1 METVVT
7 AISGTRP
14 RGPLCYCKCA
24 INHITAVLMNYLV
37 SKRIPNADA
46 FLEHCERLSMKSRA
60 VVFRQ
65 GDVSEDLYLILDGS
79 VSVIV
84 DDAEDPEQEMVVSYL
99 NPGEFFG
106 EMGLFGEE
114 HRTANL
120 ITRTPCEFGRI
131 SYEDFH
137 SVRQQFPDV
146 LYALTTQI
154 GQRLKNT
161 TRKLADLTFI
171 DVYGRIHRSLI
182 QLTTLPEAMTH
193 PDGMQI
199 RVTRQELGKLVGCSR
214 EMAGRVLKMLEGDGY
229 ITVAGKTIV
238 VLREPTNSSSTVISD

>member
-1 METVVT
+1 M
-7 AISGTRP
+7 
-14 RGPLCYCKCA
+14 
-24 INHITAVLMNYLV
+24 
-37 SKRIPNADA
+37 
-46 FLEHCERLSMKSRA
+46 
-60 VVFRQ
+60 
-65 GDVSEDLYLILDGS
+65 
-79 VSVIV
+79 SVIV
-84 DDAEDPEQEMVVSYL
+84 DDIEDPEQEMVVSYL

-120 ITRTPCEFGRI
+120 VTRTPCEFGRF
-131 SYEDFH
+131 SYQDFH
-137 SVRQQFPDV
+137 AIRQQFPDV

-229 ITVAGKTIV
+229 ITAAGKTIV
-238 VLREPTNSSSTVISD
+238 VLREPANSTGTKINQ

>member
-1 METVVT
+1 
-7 AISGTRP
+7 
-14 RGPLCYCKCA
+14 
-24 INHITAVLMNYLV
+24 MNYLV
-37 SKRIPNADA
+37 SKRIPNAEA
-46 FLEHCERLSMKSRA
+46 FLVHCERIKMKSRS

-65 GDVSEDLYLILDGS
+65 GERSEDLYLILDGS

-84 DDAEDPEQEMVVSYL
+84 NDTEDAEQEMVASYL

-106 EMGLFGEE
+106 EMGLFIEE

-120 ITRTPCEFGRI
+120 VTRTPCEFGRTG
-131 SYEDFH
+131 YQDFH
-137 SVRQQFPDV
+137 AIRQQFSDV
-146 LYALTTQI
+146 LYALTAQI
-154 GQRLKNT
+154 WQRLKNT

-171 DVYGRIHRSLI
+171 DVYARIHRSLI

-199 RVTRQELGKLVGCSR
+199 GVTRQELGRLVGCSR
-214 EMAGRVLKMLEGDGY
+214 EMAGRVLKMLEGDGH

-238 VLREPTNSSSTVISD
+238 VLREPAISTSSKINP

>member
-1 METVVT
+1 
-7 AISGTRP
+7 
-14 RGPLCYCKCA
+14 
-24 INHITAVLMNYLV
+24 MNYLV

-46 FLEHCERLSMKSRA
+46 FLEHCERVSMKSRA
-60 VVFRQ
+60 IVFRRGQ
-65 GDVSEDLYLILDGS
+65 PSQELYLILDGS

-84 DDAEDPEQEMVVSYL
+84 DDIEDPEQEMVVSYL

-120 ITRTPCEFGRI
+120 VTRTPCEFGRI
-131 SYEDFH
+131 SYEKFH
-137 SVRQQFPDV
+137 TIRQQYPDV

-182 QLTTLPEAMTH
+182 QLTSLPEAMTH

-229 ITVAGKTIV
+229 ITVAGKTIA
-238 VLREPTNSSSTVISD
+238 VLREPVNIASSVINS

>member
-1 METVVT
+1 
-7 AISGTRP
+7 
-14 RGPLCYCKCA
+14 
-24 INHITAVLMNYLV
+24 MNYLV
-37 SKRIPNADA
+37 NRRIPNAEA
-46 FLEHCERLSMKSRA
+46 FLVHCERIKMKSRS

-65 GDVSEDLYLILDGS
+65 GDRSEDLYLILDGS

-84 DDAEDPEQEMVVSYL
+84 DDTEGPEQEMVVSYL

-106 EMGLFGEE
+106 EMGLFIEE

-120 ITRTPCEFGRI
+120 VTRTPCEFGRT
-131 SYEDFH
+131 SYQDFH
-137 SVRQQFPDV
+137 AIRQQFSDV
-146 LYALTTQI
+146 LYALTAQI
-154 GQRLKNT
+154 WQRLKNT

-199 RVTRQELGKLVGCSR
+199 GVTRQELGKLVGCSR
-214 EMAGRVLKMLEGDGY
+214 EMAGRVLKMLEGDGH

-238 VLREPTNSSSTVISD
+238 VLREPAISTSSKINP

>member
-1 METVVT
+1 
-7 AISGTRP
+7 
-14 RGPLCYCKCA
+14 
-24 INHITAVLMNYLV
+24 MNYLV
-37 SKRIPNADA
+37 SKRIPNAEA
-46 FLEHCERLSMKSRA
+46 FLVHCERIKMKSRS

-65 GDVSEDLYLILDGS
+65 GERSEDLYLILDGS

-84 DDAEDPEQEMVVSYL
+84 DDTEGPEQEMVVSYL

-106 EMGLFGEE
+106 EMGLFIEE

-120 ITRTPCEFGRI
+120 VTRTPCEFGRT
-131 SYEDFH
+131 SYQDFH
-137 SVRQQFPDV
+137 AIRQQFSDV
-146 LYALTTQI
+146 LYALTAQI
-154 GQRLKNT
+154 WQRLKNT

-199 RVTRQELGKLVGCSR
+199 GVTRQELGKLVGCSR

-229 ITVAGKTIV
+229 VTVAGKTIV
-238 VLREPTNSSSTVISD
+238 VLREPAISTSSKINP

>member
-1 METVVT
+1 M
-7 AISGTRP
+7 
-14 RGPLCYCKCA
+14 
-24 INHITAVLMNYLV
+24 
-37 SKRIPNADA
+37 
-46 FLEHCERLSMKSRA
+46 
-60 VVFRQ
+60 
-65 GDVSEDLYLILDGS
+65 ILDGS

-84 DDAEDPEQEMVVSYL
+84 DDIEDPEQEMVDSYL

-106 EMGLFGEE
+106 ETGLFGEE

-120 ITRTPCEFGRI
+120 VTRTPCEFGRI
-131 SYEDFH
+131 SYEKFH
-137 SVRQQFPDV
+137 TIRQQYPDV

-154 GQRLKNT
+154 GQRPKNT

-182 QLTTLPEAMTH
+182 QLTSLPEAMTH

-238 VLREPTNSSSTVISD
+238 VLREPVNIASSVINS

>member
-1 METVVT
+1 
-7 AISGTRP
+7 
-14 RGPLCYCKCA
+14 
-24 INHITAVLMNYLV
+24 MNYLV
-37 SKRIPNADA
+37 SKRIPNAKA
-46 FLEHCERLSMKSRA
+46 SLEHCERITMKSKS

-65 GDVSEDLYLILDGS
+65 GELSQDFYVILEGS

-84 DDAEDPEQEMVVSYL
+84 DDVEDSEQEMVVSYL

-114 HRTANL
+114 TRTANL
-120 ITRTPCEFGRI
+120 VTRTPCVFAKI
-131 SYEDFH
+131 SYEDFRAI
-137 SVRQQFPDV
+137 RQRYPDV
-146 LYALTTQI
+146 LYALTSQI

-193 PDGMQI
+193 PDGMQV

-214 EMAGRVLKMLEGDGY
+214 EMAGRVLKMLTGDGY

-238 VLREPTNSSSTVISD
+238 VLREPRNSAT

>member
-1 METVVT
+1 METLGAAMCGT
-7 AISGTRP
+7 AP
-14 RGPLCYCKCA
+14 RGQLCYCKCA
-24 INHITAVLMNYLV
+24 INHITAIPMNYLV
-37 SKRIPNADA
+37 SKRIPNAEA
-46 FLEHCERLSMKSRA
+46 FLVHCERLSMKSKS

-65 GDVSEDLYLILDGS
+65 GEPSEDLYLILDGS

-84 DDAEDPEQEMVVSYL
+84 DDIEDPEQEMVVSYL

-120 ITRTPCEFGRI
+120 VTRTPCEFGRI
-131 SYEDFH
+131 SYQDFH
-137 SVRQQFPDV
+137 AIRQQFPDV

-214 EMAGRVLKMLEGDGY
+214 EMAGRVLK
-229 ITVAGKTIV
+229 TAAS
-238 VLREPTNSSSTVISD
+238 P

>member
-1 METVVT
+1 
-7 AISGTRP
+7 
-14 RGPLCYCKCA
+14 
-24 INHITAVLMNYLV
+24 MNYLV
-37 SKRIPNADA
+37 SKRIPNAEA
-46 FLEHCERLSMKSRA
+46 FLTHCERIKMKSRS

-65 GDVSEDLYLILDGS
+65 GERSEDLFLILVGS

-84 DDAEDPEQEMVVSYL
+84 DDTEDPEQEMVVSYL

-106 EMGLFGEE
+106 EMGLFIEE

-120 ITRTPCEFGRI
+120 VTRTPCEFGRT
-131 SYEDFH
+131 SYQDFH
-137 SVRQQFPDV
+137 AIRQQFSDV
-146 LYALTTQI
+146 LYALTAQI
-154 GQRLKNT
+154 WQRLKNT

-214 EMAGRVLKMLEGDGY
+214 EMAGRVLKMLEGDGH
-229 ITVAGKTIV
+229 ITVAVITIV
-238 VLREPTNSSSTVISD
+238 VLREPAISTSSKINP

>member
-1 METVVT
+1 
-7 AISGTRP
+7 
-14 RGPLCYCKCA
+14 
-24 INHITAVLMNYLV
+24 MNYLV
-37 SKRIPNADA
+37 SKRVPNAEA
-46 FLEHCERLSMKSRA
+46 FLVHCERINMKSKS

-65 GDVSEDLYLILDGS
+65 GEPSEDLNLILDGS

-84 DDAEDPEQEMVVSYL
+84 DDSEAPDQEMVVSYL

-114 HRTANL
+114 ARTANL
-120 ITRTPCEFGRI
+120 VTRTACEFAKI
-131 SYEDFH
+131 SYGDFH
-137 SVRQQFPDV
+137 TIRQRFPDV

-199 RVTRQELGKLVGCSR
+199 RVTRQELGKLAGCSR
-214 EMAGRVLKMLEGDGY
+214 EMAGRVLKILEGDGY

-238 VLREPTNSSSTVISD
+238 VLREPTGGGKTA